1 MAESIKEIAEAK
13 SFTSLQEKVEK
24 LQEEFT
30 VSFNFS
36 IILIWINFLLFT
48 LMSMSFINI
57 KNRNY
62 ILTTCTFARNSSKIP
77 KLKNR

>member
-30 VSFNFS
+30 VSF
-36 IILIWINFLLFT
+36 ILFYAHLSPQFLCLKIYT
-48 LMSMSFINI
+48 IPQS
-57 KNRNY
+57 
-62 ILTTCTFARNSSKIP
+62 TFKLICKI
-77 KLKNR
+77 